1 MSGRLGKNFSIL
13 LAGSL
18 VLVLIYSQ
26 LHFIFSYCNRL
37 EDVEEH
43 IVAQFENG
51 SYDVVHEETIRALK
65 EENLQLKAQLAKLEQ
80 ATSVKSVQSDSIV
93 PKNNGT
99 LSKEGRV
106 RSELRAMS
114 YDLEKGNVR
123 YHSGESVCSSLPLSL
138 PSVESLWYE
147 NLDAFFRKTQHRRDP
162 DWEFKNF
169 TSLLLD
175 YIPPHVMKKSITS
188 MPPHSAMRRVMKI
201 IQKRRLYFDSA
212 NDGGNKAEAP
222 PPLKVL
228 VMGGSVTMVCE
239 IIYLYIYCVPA
250 QKLNIIGSNVSRK
263 SSEF

>member
-1 MSGRLGKNFSIL
+1 M
-13 LAGSL
+13 
-18 VLVLIYSQ
+18 LVLIYSQ

-51 SYDVVHEETIRALK
+51 SLDVVHEETIRALK
-65 EENLQLKAQLAKLEQ
+65 IQNLQLKAQLAELEKTIQ
-80 ATSVKSVQSDSIV
+80 ELPVKSLPSDSIV
-93 PKNNGT
+93 RKNNGT
-99 LSKEGRV
+99 LLTNSSKEGSIK
-106 RSELRAMS
+106 SELRAIP

-188 MPPHSAMRRVMKI
+188 MPPHSAVRRVMEI
-201 IQKRRLYFDSA
+201 IQKRRLYFDNA
-212 NDGGNKAEAP
+212 NDEGNKGEAP

-239 IIYLYIYCVPA
+239 IIFYISIA
-250 QKLNIIGSNVSRK
+250 RLRAVSKIKYNR
-263 SSEF
+263 E